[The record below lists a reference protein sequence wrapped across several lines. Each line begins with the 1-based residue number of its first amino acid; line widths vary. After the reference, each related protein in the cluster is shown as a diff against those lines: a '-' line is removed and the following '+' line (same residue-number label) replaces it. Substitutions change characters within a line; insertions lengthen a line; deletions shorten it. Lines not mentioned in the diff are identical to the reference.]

1 MARFLATHN
10 ISGLTE
16 ADFRDKLG
24 AYTGGV
30 SKWRPDRRTTILK
43 VYADTAGGKLFT
55 ECEAVEQSHFE
66 DWMKMVGWP
75 AEEVHQVDLI
85 FQTGG
90 VWTV

>member
-16 ADFRDKLG
+16 AEFRDKLG

-43 VYADTAGGKLFT
+43 VYADTVQRQALHRVRGRGAVAFRGLDEDGRLARRGGPP
-55 ECEAVEQSHFE
+55 
-66 DWMKMVGWP
+66 D
-75 AEEVHQVDLI
+75 
-85 FQTGG
+85 
-90 VWTV
+90 